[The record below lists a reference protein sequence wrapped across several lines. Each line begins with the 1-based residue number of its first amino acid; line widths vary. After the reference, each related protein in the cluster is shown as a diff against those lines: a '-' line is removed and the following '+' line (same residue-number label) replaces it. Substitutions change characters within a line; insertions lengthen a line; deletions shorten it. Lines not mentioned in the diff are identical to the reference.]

1 MGKKEFEFYQD
12 VKVTVWQR
20 QHFRIEAESI
30 EEAREQA
37 KRYTQ
42 FDVSYEDDID
52 VDEIEWLH
60 DTEELMTPE
69 DNNGESTIEV
79 YELDDKGKGVIIA
92 DNANPDKSN
101 VEELR
106 IAKGKFCPKCG
117 GSLRFEHDD
126 VLFTY
131 YCSECGEN
139 FNDSDVQ

>member
-1 MGKKEFEFYQD
+1 M
-12 VKVTVWQR
+12 KVTNIVWDTDGYSVEELGLPVEVDVPSE
-20 QHFRIEAESI
+20 IE
-30 EEAREQA
+30 
-37 KRYTQ
+37 
-42 FDVSYEDDID
+42 EDDID

-60 DTEELMTPE
+60 DTEELITPE

-79 YELDDKGKGVIIA
+79 YELDDKGKGIIIA
-92 DNANPDKSN
+92 DNADPDKSN

-117 GSLRFEHDD
+117 GSLRFEHED

-139 FNDSDVQ
+139 FHDSDVQ